1 MGPTVQTPA
10 SYFPFQ
16 IWNSELQWNLDYS
29 KSKIRT
35 IERKFRIRN
44 PKNFRFR
51 PFLNI
56 FYKKEY
62 MWIEKSRSFKNL
74 LHTKKI
80 K

>member
-29 KSKIRT
+29 KSEIRT

-44 PKNFRFR
+44 PKKF
-51 PFLNI
+51 PLSTFLEHNL

-74 LHTKKI
+74 LPT
-80 K
+80 